1 MQRRIKRFRAA
12 AESTEGRQHPN
23 VPPPDR
29 SAWRTLSRCNER
41 FRQGRS
47 KKGGTAD
54 WIFSPS
60 LYVNSRGTG
69 FFCAAD
75 LRNDETFGRDIRL
88 DGALWKRKSR
98 RCPQS
103 PAREGTE
110 NEGTAP
116 WVRLDIQSA

>member
-29 SAWRTLSRCNER
+29 SVWRTLSRRNER

-75 LRNDETFGRDIRL
+75 LRNDEIFGRDIRL
-88 DGALWKRKSR
+88 NRVIAAKKKPSLPAKPGQRVHRK
-98 RCPQS
+98 
-103 PAREGTE
+103 
-110 NEGTAP
+110 
-116 WVRLDIQSA
+116 